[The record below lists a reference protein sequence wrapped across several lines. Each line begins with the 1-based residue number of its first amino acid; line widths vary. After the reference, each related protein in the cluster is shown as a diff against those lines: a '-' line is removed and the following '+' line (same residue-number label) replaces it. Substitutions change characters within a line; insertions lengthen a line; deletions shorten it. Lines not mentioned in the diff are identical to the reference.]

1 MSTTPVTDIC
11 LSRRYRFS
19 ASHRLY
25 SDELSEA
32 DNRAIFGKC
41 ANPYGH
47 GHDYVLDV
55 RVRGPLDVETG
66 RIVDLDTLDTLVKEA
81 ILEPF
86 EHSNLNSDIPEFQSS
101 LVPTTE
107 NLALV
112 VERRLAAQ
120 WKAKFSSLTAIE
132 RVKLDRIRIEETRR
146 NIFEVSSTNE

>member
-1 MSTTPVTDIC
+1 MSTTPANDIR

-25 SDELSEA
+25 SDELSETE
-32 DNRAIFGKC
+32 NRAIFGKC

-55 RVRGPLDVETG
+55 RVRGPLDRETG
-66 RIVDLDTLDTLVKEA
+66 RIIDLDTLDTLVRET
-81 ILEPF
+81 ILGPF
-86 EHSNLNSDIPEFQSS
+86 EHSNLNVDIPEFQSS

-112 VERRLAAQ
+112 IEHRLAGE
-120 WKAKFSSLTAIE
+120 WKSRFASPPLE
-132 RVKLDRIRIEETRR
+132 RVKLDRIKIEETRR
-146 NIFEVSSTNE
+146 NIFEVSSSYE

>member
-1 MSTTPVTDIC
+1 MSTTAANEIR

-25 SDELSEA
+25 SDELTETE
-32 DNRAIFGKC
+32 NRAIFGKC
-41 ANPYGH
+41 ANPFGH

-55 RVRGPLDVETG
+55 RVKGPLDAETG
-66 RIVDLDTLDTLVKEA
+66 RIVDLDTLDGLVRQA

-86 EHSNLNSDIPEFQSS
+86 EHSNLNIDIPEFKR

-112 VERRLAAQ
+112 VEQRLAER
-120 WKAKFSSLTAIE
+120 WKFEAPLD
-132 RVKLDRIRIEETRR
+132 RVRLDRIKIEETKR
-146 NIFEVSSTNE
+146 NIFEVVSQT

>member
-1 MSTTPVTDIC
+1 MSTTLANDIR

-25 SDELSEA
+25 SDDLSEA
-32 DNRAIFGKC
+32 ENRAIFGKC

-55 RVRGPLDVETG
+55 RVTGPLDPDTG
-66 RIVDLDTLDTLVKEA
+66 RVVDLQTLDALVREA
-81 ILEPF
+81 VLEPF
-86 EHSNLNSDIPEFQSS
+86 EHSNLNVDIAEFGS

-112 VERRLAAQ
+112 IERRLARKWDSRFAE
-120 WKAKFSSLTAIE
+120 APLE
-132 RVKLDRIRIEETRR
+132 HVRLDRIRIEETKR
-146 NIFEVSSTNE
+146 NIFEVSSRT

>member
-1 MSTTPVTDIC
+1 MSTTTVNDIK

-25 SDELSEA
+25 ADELSEA
-32 DNRAIFGKC
+32 QNKAIFGKC

-55 RVRGPLDVETG
+55 RVRGPLDAETG
-66 RIVDLDTLDTLVKEA
+66 RVVDLETLDALVQEA
-81 ILEPF
+81 VLKPF
-86 EHSNLNSDIPEFQSS
+86 EHCNLNVDIPEFKA

-112 VERRLAAQ
+112 VEHRLAAQ
-120 WKAKFSSLTAIE
+120 WALKFSEEPLE
-132 RVKLDRIRIEETRR
+132 RVKLDRIKIEETKR
-146 NIFEVSSTNE
+146 NIFEVTSS

>member
-1 MSTTPVTDIC
+1 MSTTPVNEIR

-25 SDELSEA
+25 SDEMSETE
-32 DNRAIFGKC
+32 NRAVFGKC

-55 RVRGPLDVETG
+55 RVCGPLDPETG

-81 ILEPF
+81 VLKPF
-86 EHSNLNSDIPEFQSS
+86 EHSNLNVDIPEFSA

-120 WKAKFSSLTAIE
+120 WHSKFFEAPLDGV
-132 RVKLDRIRIEETRR
+132 RLDRIRIEETKR
-146 NIFEVSSTNE
+146 NVFEVISNE